1 MVWVIKNGEVV
12 SRGGEAI
19 EFTSIEKAR
28 NYVMNQVWVSKSLT
42 FQNFEFYV
50 W

>member
-1 MVWVIKNGEVV
+1 MVWVIKNGDPV
-12 SRGGEAI
+12 SRDGEAI

-28 NYVMNQVWVSKSLT
+28 NYVMNQIWVSKSLT
-42 FQNFEFYV
+42 FNDFGFYI